1 MPRKVGLE
9 LMANTRDRTFLMFS
23 LSLSFFTSCF
33 STDNN
38 PGNSLPPPRP
48 SLQGIIALRC
58 CSQLTHAH
66 ERVDTDT
73 RSLSIRLSSLFLSL
87 RAHTREWMQVKLYL
101 RPNTAPRPCAHLQ
114 TRVEASRHC
123 ATVYLERRQYFV
135 RANEWPCRWLDGGGC
150 ALGISGNKGQTG
162 SVDCRGCV
170 HTLPRITGRT
180 RHRGINIHFGE
191 MRAPDDVR

>member
-1 MPRKVGLE
+1 
-9 LMANTRDRTFLMFS
+9 
-23 LSLSFFTSCF
+23 
-33 STDNN
+33 
-38 PGNSLPPPRP
+38 
-48 SLQGIIALRC
+48 
-58 CSQLTHAH
+58 
-66 ERVDTDT
+66 
-73 RSLSIRLSSLFLSL
+73 
-87 RAHTREWMQVKLYL
+87 MQVKLYL

-114 TRVEASRHC
+114 TRVEVSRHC

-191 MRAPDDVR
+191 MRAPDDVRWCMLRPPPPKVRPSRSYSLYTPVNRPTSFLPWSKPAWGRITNVPINRLYRNRISF

>member
-1 MPRKVGLE
+1 
-9 LMANTRDRTFLMFS
+9 
-23 LSLSFFTSCF
+23 
-33 STDNN
+33 
-38 PGNSLPPPRP
+38 
-48 SLQGIIALRC
+48 
-58 CSQLTHAH
+58 
-66 ERVDTDT
+66 
-73 RSLSIRLSSLFLSL
+73 
-87 RAHTREWMQVKLYL
+87 MQVELCL

-114 TRVEASRHC
+114 TRVEASRHY

-191 MRAPDDVR
+191 MRAPDDVRWCMLRPLYPSPCKAIPIVLALHAGEQAYVLPPLIKARVRSDYQCAN

>member
-1 MPRKVGLE
+1 MDTD
-9 LMANTRDRTFLMFS
+9 TRLYSLAS
-23 LSLSFFTSCF
+23 LSLS
-33 STDNN
+33 
-38 PGNSLPPPRP
+38 
-48 SLQGIIALRC
+48 
-58 CSQLTHAH
+58 
-66 ERVDTDT
+66 
-73 RSLSIRLSSLFLSL
+73 LSL
-87 RAHTREWMQVKLYL
+87 RAHTREWMQVELCL

-114 TRVEASRHC
+114 TRVEASRHY